1 MCCWSRTKKDKLT
14 THTHN
19 TGDGRDANPKPKEG
33 RRDERLSDRE
43 GNAQTV
49 GVGRKKPH
57 LPATPVDSRMSKILP
72 GLHEFMEHCSKT
84 SAWYM
89 LVLVT
94 RASQS

>member
-49 GVGRKKPH
+49 GVGRKKTSSSGNTCR
-57 LPATPVDSRMSKILP
+57 LSK
-72 GLHEFMEHCSKT
+72 
-84 SAWYM
+84 
-89 LVLVT
+89 V
-94 RASQS
+94 